1 MIFVYYRS
9 SDSRSMASVDEG
21 GDQFYDSREDLSSV
35 FDSCLSSPASRRA
48 SFGEETPAKFA
59 AGDPLHHVW
68 IKSPGSIL
76 ERRAR
81 FMKFMGLDPINNLH
95 PDSFV
100 PDGELRE
107 GDAIVGDFDRI
118 SIDYGAV
125 LREDSSERVDT
136 VPSTSHGR
144 YSGEEFG
151 RRVENSG
158 DGRLL
163 TRNSMKGS
171 KRRGYGW
178 LKRLGSMACIVDRKD
193 DESGLESGIF
203 DSVETTKFR
212 RVRVHSYR
220 KEFKEFSAVYMG
232 QNFRA
237 HKGAI
242 LTMKFNPAGEYLAS
256 GGEDGVVRV
265 WKVVECAR
273 NADDGILD
281 DDPSCIYFNVINQSK
296 LSPLYANRLKR
307 FKKSRSF
314 LKTSDPA
321 RVVVPPEIFQISSDK
336 PLFEFHGHKGD
347 VLDLAWSKDKYL
359 LSCSVDKT
367 VRLWELGCADCLQEA
382 KIFIFPCNHEV
393 TCVQF
398 NPIDEKY
405 FLSGSIDGKVRIW
418 EILAR
423 RVVNWIDVKQIVTAV
438 CYRPDGK
445 GVVVGSMIGDCCFYD
460 ASGTYRNH
468 NGLQLDSKVSFDGKR
483 KSLDKKITGF
493 QFCPSSNDKL
503 MVTSADSVVRILE
516 GMDVVSKYKG
526 LRNTG
531 TRISAAFTS
540 DGKHIVSASEDS
552 NVYIWGHHSRAD
564 RTSSN
569 PKTVRSSE
577 RFASDDVRV
586 AIPWQGFSSKNT
598 RKSSTAVAENG
609 FLCRFDALRNKILYF
624 SLSSGFALSHEFF
637 FDIFSRGSATWPE
650 ENLPPTASKAL
661 VSRSLRRKS
670 ISHSWGQVIVTAGCD
685 GRIRSFHN
693 YGLPV
698 QL

>member
-1 MIFVYYRS
+1 M
-9 SDSRSMASVDEG
+9 EG
-21 GDQFYDSREDLSSV
+21 CDQFCDSREDLSSV
-35 FDSCLSSPASRRA
+35 FDSCLTSPAS
-48 SFGEETPAKFA
+48 ETPAKFA

-68 IKSPGSIL
+68 IKSPGSVL

-81 FMKFMGLDPINNLH
+81 FLKFMGLDPVSSLH
-95 PDSFV
+95 PESVV
-100 PDGELRE
+100 PDGELKE
-107 GDAIVGDFDRI
+107 EIAIVGGFDRV
-118 SIDYGAV
+118 SIDYGH
-125 LREDSSERVDT
+125 RSERSDA
-136 VPSTSHGR
+136 VPSTSQGR
-144 YSGEEFG
+144 SSGEESG
-151 RRVENSG
+151 RRTEKSV
-158 DGRLL
+158 DGRFL
-163 TRNSMKGS
+163 TRNSTRGS
-171 KRRGYGW
+171 KSRRYGW

-193 DESGLESGIF
+193 GDSALDSGIF
-203 DSVETTKFR
+203 ESVETTKFR
-212 RVRVHSYR
+212 RVRVHSCR
-220 KEFKEFSAVYMG
+220 KQFKEFSAVYMG

-237 HKGAI
+237 HRGAI
-242 LTMKFNPAGEYLAS
+242 LTMKFNPTGEYLAS

-307 FKKSRSF
+307 FKKSRNF

-321 RVVVPPEIFQISSDK
+321 QVVVPPEIFRISSDK
-336 PLFEFHGHKGD
+336 PLFEFHGHTGD
-347 VLDLAWSKDKYL
+347 ILDLAWSKDKFL

-367 VRLWELGCADCLQEA
+367 VRLWELGCDDCLQVFA
-382 KIFIFPCNHEV
+382 HSNYV
-393 TCVQF
+393 TCAQF

-418 EILAR
+418 EIPTR

-445 GVVVGSMIGDCCFYD
+445 RVVVGSMIGDCCFYD
-460 ASGTYRNH
+460 ASDND
-468 NGLQLDSKVSFDGKR
+468 LQLDSKVSFDGKR
-483 KSLDKKITGF
+483 KSLDKQITGF
-493 QFCPSSNDKL
+493 QFCPSSSDKL

-516 GMDVVSKYKG
+516 GIDVVSKYKG

-531 TRISAAFTS
+531 SRISATFTS

-564 RTSSN
+564 RTSSSN
-569 PKTVRSSE
+569 PKTIRSSE

-586 AIPWQGFSSKNT
+586 AIPWQGFSSKNS
-598 RKSSTAVAENG
+598 RKGGAAVAENN

-650 ENLPPTASKAL
+650 ENLPSTAAKAL
-661 VSRSLRRKS
+661 VSRGSRGKS

-698 QL
+698 HL